1 MPLFVLPSL
10 CLPQYDSYPNHDI
23 RPKNLLIIPPRAQIS
38 NSHHMVVSSS
48 QQSTPSTTTTTK
60 TDNDENTYP
69 IDGGSLN
76 HKAMTNNIKAI
87 TTTSLPNGISSHHIT
102 NNGLQNHNDYD
113 NINVHTIKNMLMTTR
128 VPESC
133 V

>member
-1 MPLFVLPSL
+1 
-10 CLPQYDSYPNHDI
+10 
-23 RPKNLLIIPPRAQIS
+23 
-38 NSHHMVVSSS
+38 MVVS

-60 TDNDENTYP
+60 TDNDESTYP
-69 IDGGSLN
+69 IDGGSGGSHN
-76 HKAMTNNIKAI
+76 PKANNIKDL
-87 TTTSLPNGISSHHIT
+87 TTTTIPNGISTHHIT
-102 NNGLQNHNDYD
+102 NNSLQNHNDYD

>member
-1 MPLFVLPSL
+1 
-10 CLPQYDSYPNHDI
+10 
-23 RPKNLLIIPPRAQIS
+23 
-38 NSHHMVVSSS
+38 MVVS

-60 TDNDENTYP
+60 TDNDESTYP
-69 IDGGSLN
+69 IDGGSGGSHN
-76 HKAMTNNIKAI
+76 PKANNIKDI
-87 TTTSLPNGISSHHIT
+87 TTTTSIPNGISTHHIT
-102 NNGLQNHNDYD
+102 NNSLQNHNDYD

>member
-1 MPLFVLPSL
+1 
-10 CLPQYDSYPNHDI
+10 
-23 RPKNLLIIPPRAQIS
+23 
-38 NSHHMVVSSS
+38 MVVASS

-60 TDNDENTYP
+60 TDNDESTYP
-69 IDGGSLN
+69 IDGGTLN
-76 HKAMTNNIKAI
+76 HKTMTNNIKAI
-87 TTTSLPNGISSHHIT
+87 TTTSLPNGISNQHHIT
-102 NNGLQNHNDYD
+102 GTSLQTHNDYD